1 MGLFLWI
8 VVGFVVW
15 TVVGFM
21 AALVIGPV
29 LGMNR
34 DTE

>member
-8 VVGFVVW
+8 VGGFVAW
-15 TVVGFM
+15 TVMGFM
-21 AALVIGPV
+21 AALVLGPI